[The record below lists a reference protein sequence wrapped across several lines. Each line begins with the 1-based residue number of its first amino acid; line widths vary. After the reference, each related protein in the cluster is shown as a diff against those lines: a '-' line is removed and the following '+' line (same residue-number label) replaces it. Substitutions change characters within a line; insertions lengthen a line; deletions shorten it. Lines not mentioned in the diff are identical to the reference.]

1 MSNEPK
7 LHHYERPTESRAS
20 ERRRHQGS
28 APDKASKHASSKK
41 GHHASIWASI
51 LIIAI
56 LVIAIF
62 PLVRSRADHNGS
74 QDIAKSSKQDSSRA
88 VSPRKSKKV
97 QTKSK
102 NTVKKPT
109 TTQQTKQTPA
119 KTNTQAKQPSQS
131 QTKQTN
137 QKNQTSYVVKSGDT
151 LFTIAQSHGTTVDKL
166 VQLNGLSGPDAVQAG
181 QTLKLR

>member
-20 ERRRHQGS
+20 ERRLRQG
-28 APDKASKHASSKK
+28 APADKTSKHGATKK
-41 GHHASIWASI
+41 SHHASIWAGI

-102 NTVKKPT
+102 PA
-109 TTQQTKQTPA
+109 A

-131 QTKQTN
+131 QTKQT
-137 QKNQTSYVVKSGDT
+137 NQTSYVVKSGDT